1 MVRNPLIALLLGI
14 IPGLGHFAVKR
25 KGRGIVYPLLFFGA
39 LGLSFLM
46 AVVESDGFIFAVGC
60 GIALVFW
67 GINMMDLVIFLLLR
81 SGTVPS
87 RGDQPGYNGAIH
99 GQGATADAGRTT
111 MGSPPPLGSF
121 PSFDGQGSGY
131 AYSGAGTAA
140 DNSAYKG
147 RDDAGERFYT
157 ILLSLIPGL
166 GHLQLGLMQRGLT
179 LLIGFFGLMTMI
191 VFVAILARE
200 EGVLVFVG
208 VLPIV
213 WLYGMFDAI
222 RLVQRKQ
229 AGELLEDRPIMD
241 DWNEHRH
248 GGKRSRWFAT
258 VLSIMPGAGHMYLG
272 LQKRGLQLM
281 VGFLLS
287 IYLLDTLQLSIF
299 LFLVPIIWCFAFF
312 DSLQQQ
318 SRYSLGF
325 GELQDVPLVDWL
337 VHRQKWLGISLVL
350 LGLYYLSD
358 QLLLEFLQKWFDDYH
373 LKNVIRYY
381 FKIIAT
387 SLILIG
393 LGVRLIAGGRSK
405 GGTVE

>member
-1 MVRNPLIALLLGI
+1 MVRNPLIALLLGV
-14 IPGLGHFAVKR
+14 IPGLGHFAVNR
-25 KGRGIVYPLLFFGA
+25 KGRGVVYPLLFLGA

-60 GIALVFW
+60 GFALVIW

-81 SGTVPS
+81 SGTVP
-87 RGDQPGYNGAIH
+87 RRTDQTGYNGANYA
-99 GQGATADAGRTT
+99 QGAAEAGRTT

-121 PSFDGQGSGY
+121 PSFDGQRSGY
-131 AYSGAGTAA
+131 AYSGSGAAA
-140 DNSAYKG
+140 DNPAYRE
-147 RDDAGERFYT
+147 RDDAGEKFYT
-157 ILLSLIPGL
+157 ILLSLVPGL

-191 VFVAILARE
+191 LFVAILSRE

-350 LGLYYLSD
+350 LGIYYLSD

-393 LGVRLIAGGRSK
+393 LGVRLIMGRRTK